1 MTKLNWTWLLLSRQ
15 LWFRASLIGLLA
27 VLAAILGLLAE
38 QFLPWDKVVPVSPQS
53 VDKILSVL
61 TSSMLAVTTFS
72 VSVMIAAYGSATSN
86 VTPRATT
93 LLMQDRTTLN
103 VLSTFIGSF
112 IFGVVGTIVLQTGY
126 YGDKGRLVLFLT
138 SIGVIAIIVVSLLRW
153 IDHLTRFG
161 RVGETTAKVEEAAS
175 GAMRDRL
182 QHPYLDSHPY
192 LSDAPPAH
200 AEPVFPLQA
209 QYIQYIDIPALQA
222 FAAAHELQLVIAANP
237 GTFLWPGRPLAW
249 VYPPEKLP
257 EGYADTVRTAY
268 SLSDQRSYDQDPRFG
283 LVVMSEIAARALSP
297 AVNDA
302 GTAIDVIS
310 RLTRTLALWGDA
322 IGNEATNEIV
332 HTNLHVPPLR
342 SHDLFEDAFAVIAR
356 DGASMV
362 EVHIRLR
369 KALQSLARLGD
380 ADFQENARTFAAMA
394 LARAKAALSLDSDLH
409 RLVQIELES
418 SAKKI
423 TETK

>member
-27 VLAAILGLLAE
+27 VLAAILGLVADR
-38 QFLPWDKVVPVSPQS
+38 FLPSNLVITIAPAS
-53 VDKILSVL
+53 VDRILSVL

-72 VSVMIAAYGSATSN
+72 VSVMITAYGSATSN

-93 LLMQDRTTLN
+93 LLMQDRTSLN
-103 VLSTFIGSF
+103 VLSTFVGSF
-112 IFGVVGTIVLQTGY
+112 IFGVVGTIVLQTGS
-126 YGDKGRLVLFLT
+126 YGEKGRLVLFLT
-138 SIGVIAIIVVSLLRW
+138 SIGVITIIVVSLLRW

-161 RVGETTAKVEEAAS
+161 RVGETTAKVAEATS
-175 GAMRDRL
+175 KAMRDRL
-182 QHPYLDSHPY
+182 EHPYLDCHPY
-192 LSDAPPAH
+192 LDDGPPQD
-200 AEPVFPLQA
+200 AEPVYPLQA

-222 FAAAHELQLVIAANP
+222 FAASHELQIVLDANP
-237 GTFLWPGRPLAW
+237 GSFMWPGRPLAW
-249 VYPPEKLP
+249 LYPRDKVPENHA
-257 EGYADTVRTAY
+257 ETVRAAY
-268 SLSDQRSYDQDPRFG
+268 SLADQRSYDQDPRFG

-310 RLTRTLALWGDA
+310 RLTCILALWGNT
-322 IGNEATNEIV
+322 ICSEQEKQVV
-332 HTNLHVPPLR
+332 HENLHVPPLS

-369 KALQSLARLGD
+369 KALQSLTTLGD
-380 ADFQENARTFAAMA
+380 AEFKENAQKFAAIA
-394 LARAKAALSLDSDLH
+394 LARAESALC
-409 RLVQIELES
+409 LES
-418 SAKKI
+418 DVKRLQQIDLSRPAA
-423 TETK
+423 